1 MPVGGSRICPHGE
14 GTGINPPPAG
24 GGLTPVNMPTS
35 GHRRPDA
42 RHDVGP
48 MSADVGPISGGRRVC
63 PHVPRTSRGPAD
75 LGPTSGR
82 YYWPTSARFASRAN
96 VGTIFFHCH
105 PDLTPIIGRL
115 FPELKPRAGRYHSP
129 TLIRHVCRA
138 DVGPACSS
146 RQPDMTPLPYSKS

>member
-1 MPVGGSRICPHGE
+1 MKNRFFSKIRDSHFVERSILRCL
-14 GTGINPPPAG
+14 AYFDCV
-24 GGLTPVNMPTS
+24 PVNMPTS

-105 PDLTPIIGRL
+105 PDLTPIISRL
-115 FPELKPRAGRYHSP
+115 FPELKSRAGRYHSP
-129 TLIRHVCRA
+129 TLYAGPTSARHV
-138 DVGPACSS
+138 PAVN
-146 RQPDMTPLPYSKS
+146 PT